1 MSYTVDDINAQCT
14 LTVTD
19 THLHIHMQTHTCEWE
34 RNTTECTAMVTATMT
49 TQNEKYAHTNEQKY
63 SPNGFRF
70 FYILSTL
77 WGPFFILSFFRPFFN
92 VFFSLSLRFFLSVL
106 QFKLL
111 KKFNIKISSCYLQT
125 DHRQSFFSFFRFSFV
140 NCLYFD
146 VCLRVRSCVA

>member
-14 LTVTD
+14 LTVTE

-34 RNTTECTAMVTATMT
+34 RNTTECMAMVTATMT
-49 TQNEKYAHTNEQKY
+49 TQSEKYAYTERTKIFTQWISIFLY
-63 SPNGFRF
+63 IVYTLGTF
-70 FYILSTL
+70 FHPL
-77 WGPFFILSFFRPFFN
+77 FFRPFFN

-125 DHRQSFFSFFRFSFV
+125 DHRQSFFSFFSLFFYKLFV
-140 NCLYFD
+140 F
-146 VCLRVRSCVA
+146 